1 MRIFDA
7 EKDGEEEMEEGNVFM
22 WVLKPLFSCLLSEE
36 KRYVPKCRSTHCWTG
51 YVLTQGKII
60 Q

>member
-1 MRIFDA
+1 VGSQTF
-7 EKDGEEEMEEGNVFM
+7 
-22 WVLKPLFSCLLSEE
+22 LSSCLHSEE
-36 KRYVPKCRSTHCWTG
+36 KRYVTKCGPTHCWTG